1 MAKIAGRRFG
11 HIRRL
16 RLAEDKLS
24 HARLNSSP
32 KTATMSNAFD
42 TSAHCGSV
50 STQRRVDRITV
61 RRMNLPILS
70 LNPVPLQGACVSR
83 ESIRGSQ
90 KPPTIPSARGRILL
104 LGCRRKSPGRCI
116 SLDRNPC
123 LACSGRR
130 REDRDARSRQQ
141 NKWKAART

>member
-50 STQRRVDRITV
+50 STQRRVDRMTV

-83 ESIRGSQ
+83 EGIRVDGS
-90 KPPTIPSARGRILL
+90 PYNP
-104 LGCRRKSPGRCI
+104 I
-116 SLDRNPC
+116 S
-123 LACSGRR
+123 
-130 REDRDARSRQQ
+130 SRTYFT
-141 NKWKAART
+141 AGLP

>member
-32 KTATMSNAFD
+32 KTSTMSNALRHSGPLSFGLD
-42 TSAHCGSV
+42 TKAYEPNDSKG
-50 STQRRVDRITV
+50 
-61 RRMNLPILS
+61 MNLPILS

-83 ESIRGSQ
+83 EGIRVDGS
-90 KPPTIPSARGRILL
+90 PTTPSARARILL
-104 LGCRRKSPGRCI
+104 LGCRRKSP
-116 SLDRNPC
+116 
-123 LACSGRR
+123 
-130 REDRDARSRQQ
+130 
-141 NKWKAART
+141 